1 MKELTLEF
9 EFEMYKMIHKTTILQ
24 AKMTNHYRDLQGTGI
39 QIPFFMQKTPEKRAE
54 EEVQNLLDKNR
65 EAFESLYL
73 GAWAEFAECLP

>member
-1 MKELTLEF
+1 MKEWSLED
-9 EFEMYKMIHKTTILQ
+9 EFKIYRDMHKTTILQ
-24 AKMTNHYRDLQGTGI
+24 AKMTNHFRDLQETGI

-73 GAWAEFAECLP
+73 SAWNEYAECLP